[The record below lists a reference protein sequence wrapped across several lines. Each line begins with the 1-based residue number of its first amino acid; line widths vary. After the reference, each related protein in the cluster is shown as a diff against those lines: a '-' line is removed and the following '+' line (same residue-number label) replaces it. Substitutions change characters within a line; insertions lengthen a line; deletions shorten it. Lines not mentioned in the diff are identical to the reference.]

1 MICETMH
8 SMKTVIA
15 SHWTTEGDKREHRP
29 SAVLAREMQRERRPF
44 TADSAI
50 NMEMKLV
57 FKVLLR
63 MRCTKKKLASGS
75 ISANN
80 ISALPQFSLSVLKRL
95 ERKL

>member
-1 MICETMH
+1 MH

-29 SAVLAREMQRERRPF
+29 SAVLAREMQSEKCSF

-57 FKVLLR
+57 FKDVLH
-63 MRCTKKKLASGS
+63 KKKLASGS

-80 ISALPQFSLSVLKRL
+80 ISALPQFSLDTG
-95 ERKL
+95 KLMC